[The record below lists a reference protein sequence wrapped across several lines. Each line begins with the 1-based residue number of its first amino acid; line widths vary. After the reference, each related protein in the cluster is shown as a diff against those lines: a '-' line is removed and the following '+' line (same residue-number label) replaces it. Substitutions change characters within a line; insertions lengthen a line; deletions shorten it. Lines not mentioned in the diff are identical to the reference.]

1 MMVIAI
7 TIPAI
12 TQPKAI
18 HRPPKMI
25 HNRFSTRDRADM
37 GLPEEVAPI
46 TTISA
51 SVM

>member
-1 MMVIAI
+1 
-7 TIPAI
+7 
-12 TQPKAI
+12 
-18 HRPPKMI
+18 MI

-37 GLPEEVAPI
+37 GLPEEVVAPI

>member
-1 MMVIAI
+1 
-7 TIPAI
+7 
-12 TQPKAI
+12 
-18 HRPPKMI
+18 MI
-25 HNRFSTRDRADM
+25 HNRFSTRERADI